1 MYVTERSVPKNYN
14 NNDLDDDIEVHRSST
29 KVHPYVCDTNQ
40 DWLTESNISSSSTT
54 DKDTGLIIK
63 DDVPRSMYHKSDD
76 DDDDDCLCTCSCC
89 RCECCPNVSDWC
101 VRDPF
106 GLSCSFTTWFLFLY
120 GQFVVIFVILIPKS
134 HSTLFNLIN
143 LLIFHT
149 LEILAVSSHIKTMFT
164 NPV

>member
-1 MYVTERSVPKNYN
+1 MSVTEEHLPKNYN
-14 NNDLDDDIEVHRSST
+14 NNDSDDNIEVNTSST
-29 KVHPYVCDTNQ
+29 KIHRYACDINQ
-40 DWLTESNISSSSTT
+40 DWPTESNLSSSSPTN
-54 DKDTGLIIK
+54 KNIGPIIK
-63 DDVPRSMYHKSDD
+63 DDVPRSMYYNSD
-76 DDDDDCLCTCSCC
+76 DDDDDCLCTCSCF

-101 VRDPF
+101 IRDPF
-106 GLSCSFTTWFLFLY
+106 GLSCSFTTWFLFIY
-120 GQFVVIFVILIPKS
+120 AQFVIIFVILIPKT